1 MFLLKTKHV
10 KHDNLNNF
18 GNTNKKKKHE
28 SFKAPSHHCIVL
40 QTYDACNG
48 TKITTSLLIKGLRF
62 QVFDFKRQ
70 KSCLVNKENR

>member
-1 MFLLKTKHV
+1 MKTKHV
-10 KHDNLNNF
+10 NHEFEQLCKY
-18 GNTNKKKKHE
+18 KKTKHE
-28 SFKAPSHHCIVL
+28 SFFKAPSHHCIVL

-48 TKITTSLLIKGLRF
+48 TKITTSLLTKGLRF